1 MLYSFACEVIKKNIS
16 SANRV
21 NFRYHLFTEC
31 VLPLKPDWSF
41 YSPLIFTLNGT
52 LITTENHDDKVED
65 ITLKEGVEVLLS
77 CTPNYFRDIPA
88 EKTLRAVCKE
98 EKMLGKF

>member
-1 MLYSFACEVIKKNIS
+1 M
-16 SANRV
+16 NRY
-21 NFRYHLFTEC
+21 RLIAEC

-52 LITTENHDDKVED
+52 LITTENHDDEVED

-77 CTPNYFRDIPA
+77 CTPNYFRDNPA
-88 EKTLRAVCKE
+88 EKTLRAICKE
-98 EKMLGKF
+98 QRLLRKRLLREASCMVELTL